1 MEKFQMEE
9 SHYVRKNRKVEYLPD
24 TLNVTEMHR
33 LYVEWCTEKDYT
45 PDSYVFYRKVFHDEF
60 NLKFQKPKKDLY
72 NKCTT
77 FQLRQEQKRHIR

>member
-45 PDSYVFYRKVFHDEF
+45 PESYDFYRKVFHDEF
-60 NLKFQKPKKDLY
+60 NLKFQK
-72 NKCTT
+72 T
-77 FQLRQEQKRHIR
+77 KRTCVINVQHFCMNIRFL